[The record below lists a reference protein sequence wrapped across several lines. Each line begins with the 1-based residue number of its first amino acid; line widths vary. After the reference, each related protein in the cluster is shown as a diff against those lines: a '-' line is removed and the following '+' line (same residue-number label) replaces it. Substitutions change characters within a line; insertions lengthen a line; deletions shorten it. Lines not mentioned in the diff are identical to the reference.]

1 MWGIIWALVLQLTTW
16 GQFLALKRTW
26 LTVVI
31 GLGVDLLI
39 LFPLL
44 PLDRWLLVLAV
55 IALSSIGIIARSLYN
70 EYADHRA
77 ELDRARGGP

>member
-39 LFPLL
+39 LYPLL
-44 PLDRWLLVLAV
+44 PLDRWLLALAV
-55 IALSSIGIIARSLYN
+55 IALSSLGIIFRSLYN
-70 EYADHRA
+70 EYTDHRA
-77 ELDRARGGP
+77 DLDRAREQ